1 MFCSFSSS
9 TTKTQHPRKEMVY
22 VDKLRQNALQVVGDA
37 RNQHLSPYEEWT
49 SDELRDLLVQYKIP
63 IRDSANAS
71 HETLVR
77 ICDKVFGVA
86 VAESV
91 KESRRH
97 YSIEDLARMEAA
109 ARVIQKAFLRR
120 QAFKRKESHQ
130 YHDYHEDEYCL
141 EGTDC
146 DQETFEDH
154 SIGVEAG
161 RYIRLRKLSMLKRIC
176 EQDMVTTMKL
186 TLCGKNPVSN
196 LRRSLHVR
204 TDHMDRV
211 NTWLGMTGL
220 VLLLVGT
227 VGQVGVASNSIFGMK
242 EGRANSRNTAAALQ
256 IISRCVPYG
265 GGLRR
270 DVIIS
275 S

>member
-176 EQDMVTTMKL
+176 KQDDGYDDEINIVWQKPSIKFAQKFACANRPHGSGKHMARYDWTRITLGRHCWASGCGEQFDLWNEGRTSEFSQHGSGITNYFK
-186 TLCGKNPVSN
+186 
-196 LRRSLHVR
+196 VR
-204 TDHMDRV
+204 TIWRGS
-211 NTWLGMTGL
+211 TT
-220 VLLLVGT
+220 
-227 VGQVGVASNSIFGMK
+227 
-242 EGRANSRNTAAALQ
+242 
-256 IISRCVPYG
+256 
-265 GGLRR
+265 
-270 DVIIS
+270 
-275 S
+275 